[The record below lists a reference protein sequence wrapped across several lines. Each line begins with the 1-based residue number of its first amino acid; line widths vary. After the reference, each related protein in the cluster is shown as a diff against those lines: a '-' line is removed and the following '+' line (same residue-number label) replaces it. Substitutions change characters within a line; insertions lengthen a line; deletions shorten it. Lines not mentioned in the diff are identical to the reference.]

1 MDEGNAD
8 NSAIKESMEGY
19 IKEATELEEQLFEID
34 TESTELSEEESKKL
48 EAKADQ
54 SDKEMDKLTV
64 DLLKLKQLVDEE
76 DNESNQL
83 L

>member
-1 MDEGNAD
+1 MDEGNTD

-34 TESTELSEEESKKL
+34 TESTELSEEESKEL

-64 DLLKLKQLVDEE
+64 DLLKLKQLIDEE
-76 DNESNQL
+76 DNESKQL

>member
-1 MDEGNAD
+1 M
-8 NSAIKESMEGY
+8 
-19 IKEATELEEQLFEID
+19 D

-64 DLLKLKQLVDEE
+64 DLLKLKQLIDEE
-76 DNESNQL
+76 DNESN
-83 L
+83 

>member
-34 TESTELSEEESKKL
+34 TESTELSEEESKEL
-48 EAKADQ
+48 EEKGDQ

-64 DLLKLKQLVDEE
+64 DLLKLKELVDEE